1 MTAQSL
7 TKTLKVALIC
17 AAGVGARAGGDVPK
31 QYQLIHGVPMLVHTV
46 RAFERSCVDAV
57 CVVISPDDAW
67 YDVCVAP
74 LVGTAVQVL
83 RVGGTSRAS
92 SVANGLLALVED
104 FHGQS
109 WVLVH
114 DAARPC
120 ISPSLIARLC
130 ESTTGV
136 GGLLAVPVVDTVKKS
151 TADGD
156 VDVTSDRS
164 GLWLAQTPQMFRLS
178 QLSEALEHAFEE
190 PDVSWITDEASVMEW
205 AGFSPA
211 LVEGHVSNLKV
222 TRADDF
228 VLAGFWLNQLR
239 VE

>member
-67 YDVCVAP
+67 YDECVAP

-92 SVANGLLALVED
+92 SVANGLLALIED

-130 ESTTGV
+130 ESTSLKAT
-136 GGLLAVPVVDTVKKS
+136 
-151 TADGD
+151 
-156 VDVTSDRS
+156 
-164 GLWLAQTPQMFRLS
+164 
-178 QLSEALEHAFEE
+178 
-190 PDVSWITDEASVMEW
+190 
-205 AGFSPA
+205 PA
-211 LVEGHVSNLKV
+211 LANTRRTIGNTCSEWLCAVASCSHVTPAVCCSA
-222 TRADDF
+222 TE
-228 VLAGFWLNQLR
+228 Q
-239 VE
+239 

>member
-67 YDVCVAP
+67 YDECVAP

-92 SVANGLLALVED
+92 SVANGLLALEQNV
-104 FHGQS
+104 
-109 WVLVH
+109 VKTA
-114 DAARPC
+114 DASYNSSLHARYDAFTVKEKSC
-120 ISPSLIARLC
+120 RLTTAPSLK
-130 ESTTGV
+130 STTSCV
-136 GGLLAVPVVDTVKKS
+136 PSKAEVAVNEIGT
-151 TADGD
+151 
-156 VDVTSDRS
+156 
-164 GLWLAQTPQMFRLS
+164 
-178 QLSEALEHAFEE
+178 
-190 PDVSWITDEASVMEW
+190 
-205 AGFSPA
+205 FSPFSSSA
-211 LVEGHVSNLKV
+211 S
-222 TRADDF
+222 
-228 VLAGFWLNQLR
+228 
-239 VE
+239 